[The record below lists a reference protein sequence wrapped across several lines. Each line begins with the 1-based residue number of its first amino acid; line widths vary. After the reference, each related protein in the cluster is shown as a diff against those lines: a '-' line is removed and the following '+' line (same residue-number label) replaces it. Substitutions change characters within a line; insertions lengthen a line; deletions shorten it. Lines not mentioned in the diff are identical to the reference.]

1 MASHLSDL
9 GFRFSE
15 ENFQEE
21 FVEMIGKCISIAS
34 NDICVDGQSYI
45 IVYIDDAIEIWMP
58 ADEDNVVNPLDFEI
72 HYNTKRWFDAINPEW
87 VTKEEDETQGMAC
100 IWESGER
107 YPMNIRIPNAACVP
121 EFKEGKV
128 YKCQIAGLVESLMH
142 FKTEE
147 EFHAEI
153 EHLDHRAF
161 IPVGQFDLDEDNP
174 GQSPIALINGVV
186 KHIEKKVNGYAD
198 GEYYHIVLETYGMD
212 VDLFADPEFVET
224 NIEIGDILSVGAYLT
239 GKIRRRY
246 VGDDLGDL
254 QRLKSGNKAIN
265 TLEDLFEIVR
275 ECWCG
280 ETAYPSCQED
290 WVPEDPTYGQC
301 AITAMLV
308 HDMFGG
314 SIHRIWVD
322 DNWTH
327 YFNKVDG
334 QYIDLTSEQFD
345 LYNMNVDYEP
355 NEEMDYIYCGTNPDT
370 KKRYDLLVKRVAEKL
385 NDGQ

>member
-21 FVEMIGKCISIAS
+21 FVEMIGKYISIAS
-34 NDICVDGQSYI
+34 NDICVAGQSYI

-147 EFHAEI
+147 EFHTEI

-246 VGDDLGDL
+246 VGDDLGYL
-254 QRLKSGNKAIN
+254 QRLKPGNKAIN
-265 TLEDLFEIVR
+265 TLEDLFEVVR
-275 ECWCG
+275 ECWCS

-345 LYNMNVDYEP
+345 LYNMHVDYEA
-355 NEEMDYIYCGTNPDT
+355 NEEMDYRYCGKNPDT
-370 KKRYDLLVKRVAEKL
+370 KKRYDFLVKRVAEKV
-385 NDGQ
+385 NGNC

>member
-15 ENFQEE
+15 DNFQEE

-174 GQSPIALINGVV
+174 GQSPIALINGLV

-224 NIEIGDILSVGAYLT
+224 DIEIGDILSVGAYLT

-246 VGDDLGDL
+246 VGDDFGDL
-254 QRLKSGNKAIN
+254 QRLKPGNKAIN
-265 TLEDLFEIVR
+265 TLEDLFEVVR
-275 ECWCG
+275 ECWCS

-334 QYIDLTSEQFD
+334 QYVDLTSEQFD
-345 LYNMNVDYEP
+345 LYNMHVDYDA
-355 NEEMDYIYCGTNPDT
+355 NEEMDYRYCGKNPDT
-370 KKRYDLLVKRVAEKL
+370 KKRYDLLVKRVAEKV
-385 NDGQ
+385 NGNG

>member
-45 IVYIDDAIEIWMP
+45 IVYIDDAIEIWIP
-58 ADEDNVVNPLDFEI
+58 ADENNVVYPLDFEI

-100 IWESGER
+100 VWESSES

-121 EFKEGKV
+121 EFKEGKM
-128 YKCQIAGLVESLMH
+128 YKCQIAGLVETLMH

-153 EHLDHRAF
+153 EHLAHRAF
-161 IPVGQFDLDEDNP
+161 IPVGQFDFDENDP
-174 GQSPIALINGVV
+174 DQSPIALINGVV
-186 KHIEKKVNGYAD
+186 KHIEKKVNSYSG
-198 GEYYHIVLETYGMD
+198 GEYYHIVLESYCLD

-224 NIEIGDILSVGAYLT
+224 SIEIGDILSVGAYLT

-246 VGDDLGDL
+246 VGDDFGDL
-254 QRLKSGNKAIN
+254 QRLKPGNKAIN
-265 TLEDLFEIVR
+265 TLEDLYKIVR
-275 ECWCG
+275 ECWCS

-290 WVPEDPTYGQC
+290 WMPEDPTYGQC

-327 YFNKVDG
+327 YFNKVGG

-345 LYNMNVDYEP
+345 LYNMHVDYDT
-355 NEEMDYIYCGTNPDT
+355 NEEMDYRYCGKNPDT
-370 KKRYDLLVKRVAEKL
+370 KKRYDLLVKRVAEKV
-385 NDGQ
+385 NGNR